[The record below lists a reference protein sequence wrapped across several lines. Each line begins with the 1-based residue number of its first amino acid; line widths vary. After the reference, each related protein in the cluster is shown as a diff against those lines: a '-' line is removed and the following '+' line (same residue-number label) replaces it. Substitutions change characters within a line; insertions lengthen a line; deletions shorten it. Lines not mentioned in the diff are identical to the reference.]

1 MTTPMRIW
9 LAAVAL
15 VALGVLA
22 VALAAGLRAPRT
34 AAAGP
39 ATPGS
44 GSPSSPARTPSASPR
59 APSPPPSTAAAPV
72 AADYSFGTLGDP
84 GDATFNELLSINNR
98 GHIGGYFGSG
108 AAGHPNTGYILR
120 PPYGRAKFQKIM
132 FPGSAQTRL
141 TGLNNTGVQVGFW
154 SARGGT
160 GRITGWY
167 LQNGQFHSVAFP
179 AAGNASAP
187 VNELLGVNDHNVAVG
202 FYTDAKGADHG
213 YTYDIA
219 TKRFAVVAVAGASSV
234 VAAAISNTGS
244 VAGSFTDRAGRVEGF
259 VLAPGG
265 QLSVLRFPRATA
277 TRATGI
283 SDAGEVVGDYQLGG
297 SAAGTHG
304 FTWTSARGFA
314 TVGGP
319 GGAVSTSISGV
330 NDAGDLVGYYT
341 DRAGH
346 TDGLLA
352 KPDG

>member
-1 MTTPMRIW
+1 MTAPMRIC
-9 LAAVAL
+9 LAAIAL

-22 VALAAGLRAPRT
+22 AALALGFRAPRT

-39 ATPGS
+39 ARSRPA
-44 GSPSSPARTPSASPR
+44 SPSPH
-59 APSPPPSTAAAPV
+59 APSPPASSAAAP
-72 AADYSFGTLGDP
+72 ALAGYSFGTLNDP
-84 GDATFNELLSINNR
+84 GDATFNELLSINSR

-120 PPYGRAKFQKIM
+120 PPYGRAGYQKIV

-154 SARGGT
+154 SAGGRAR
-160 GRITGWY
+160 RIAGWY
-167 LQNGQFHSVAFP
+167 LENGRFHSVAD
-179 AAGNASAP
+179 NASSP
-187 VNELLGVNDHNVAVG
+187 VNELLGVNDRGVAVG
-202 FYTDAKGADHG
+202 FYTDARGLDHA

-219 TKRFAVVAVAGASSV
+219 TKRFGAITVPGASGV
-234 VAAAISNTGS
+234 VAAAINNAGT
-244 VAGSFTDRAGRVEGF
+244 VAGFFTGQAGRTEGF

-283 SDAGEVVGDYQLGG
+283 NDAGEVVGYYQLGQ
-297 SAAGTHG
+297 AVAGTRG
-304 FTWTSARGFA
+304 FTWTSAGGFA
-314 TVGGP
+314 TVNGP
-319 GGAVSTSISGV
+319 GGAVSTAISGV

-352 KPDG
+352 TPDG

>member
-1 MTTPMRIW
+1 MTAPMRIC
-9 LAAVAL
+9 LAAIAL

-22 VALAAGLRAPRT
+22 AALALGFRAPRT

-39 ATPGS
+39 A
-44 GSPSSPARTPSASPR
+44 R
-59 APSPPPSTAAAPV
+59 PSPPAASPEASSPRPSSAAAPV
-72 AADYSFGTLGDP
+72 AADYSFGTLNNP

-120 PPYGRAKFQKIM
+120 PPYGRARYQKIM

-141 TGLNNTGVQVGFW
+141 TSLNNAGVQVGFW
-154 SARGGT
+154 SAKGHAP
-160 GRITGWY
+160 RIAGWY
-167 LQNGQFHSVAFP
+167 LENGQFHSVAD
-179 AAGNASAP
+179 NASSP
-187 VNELLGVNDHNVAVG
+187 ENELLGVNDHNVAVG
-202 FYTDAKGADHG
+202 FYTDARGLDHA

-219 TKRFAVVAVAGASSV
+219 TKRFAAITVPGASSV
-234 VAAAISNTGS
+234 VAAAINNAGA
-244 VAGSFTDRAGRVEGF
+244 VAGFFTGRAGRTEGF

-265 QLSVLRFPRATA
+265 QLSVLQFPRATA

-283 SDAGEVVGDYQLGG
+283 NDAGEVVGSCQVGQT
-297 SAAGTHG
+297 ARG
-304 FTWTSARGFA
+304 FTWTSGRGFA
-314 TVGGP
+314 IVDGP
-319 GGAVSTSISGV
+319 GGAVSTAITGV

-352 KPDG
+352 TPEG